1 MAQMVKNLPGM
12 QKPRVH
18 SLDGE
23 DFLEKEMSTHSSIGR
38 VQSMRPLKSP
48 QNVETEQLYST
59 GKYSQHSIIT

>member
-23 DFLEKEMSTHSSIGR
+23 DFLEKEMSTHSSIDAWEGTVHEATKESSKCR
-38 VQSMRPLKSP
+38 
-48 QNVETEQLYST
+48 N
-59 GKYSQHSIIT
+59 